1 MVFIHA
7 LRCAEVAELVDA
19 LGSGSSARTG
29 VGVRISP
36 SAPQIMLRVSLRLA
50 TIGKP
55 FFVVVRL
62 RKNLFSKECLRNRTY
77 LSKQQYGKLIAI
89 IFIEFGWLSGVS
101 SYCRY
106 WAVRKL

>member
-1 MVFIHA
+1 MVFSHA
-7 LRCAEVAELVDA
+7 YRCAEVAELVDA

-55 FFVVVRL
+55 FFIVVTGGMKHFEKV
-62 RKNLFSKECLRNRTY
+62 SKTGIGIQTLVASMMCSAGRN
-77 LSKQQYGKLIAI
+77 
-89 IFIEFGWLSGVS
+89 V
-101 SYCRY
+101 
-106 WAVRKL
+106 